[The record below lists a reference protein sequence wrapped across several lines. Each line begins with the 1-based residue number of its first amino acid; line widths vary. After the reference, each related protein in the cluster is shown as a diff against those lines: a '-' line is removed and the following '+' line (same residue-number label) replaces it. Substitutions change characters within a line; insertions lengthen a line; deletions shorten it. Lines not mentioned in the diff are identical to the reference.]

1 MYIVT
6 DTESKL
12 LEFKDFFILIINKIF
27 FSALSQRS
35 MERKKVAKQKPLMVA
50 VAMTQELIINNT
62 LRSTRSQRRKDGN
75 EKPPR
80 AMVETAMAQQV
91 IAIIHKVF

>member
-1 MYIVT
+1 LDIVS
-6 DTESKL
+6 DTKSKL
-12 LEFKDFFILIINKIF
+12 LEFKNFFILIINKLF

-35 MERKKVAKQKPLMVA
+35 MRRKKVAKQKPLMVA
-50 VAMTQELIINNT
+50 VATAQELIINNT

-75 EKPPR
+75 ENPPR
-80 AMVETAMAQQV
+80 ATVQQV